1 MFRILFFF
9 GSLLEID
16 LKNFFIF
23 LNFFCFFFWE
33 VVVVIVKVCF
43 DKEVREYVKG
53 EKVKDLVFKIIE
65 IVLV

>member
-1 MFRILFFF
+1 MFFVFSYFFKFFLF
-9 GSLLEID
+9 
-16 LKNFFIF
+16 
-23 LNFFCFFFWE
+23 FFFWE

>member
-1 MFRILFFF
+1 MFFVFSYFFKF
-9 GSLLEID
+9 
-16 LKNFFIF
+16 
-23 LNFFCFFFWE
+23 FFFWE